1 MYQLWVTAEWT
12 ALLSPVSLPHR
23 TGKLPNFHTPNRAS
37 KQGVV
42 WRVEYNQA
50 GSQPWLKED
59 LIPVNVSALMNT
71 LWEDL
76 SICSGS
82 PSPTAPTQNAFGNC
96 QDPPATVASASLWSW
111 WPGWWSPCSFSY
123 SGLLTWE
130 APAFLESP
138 PVLTVDRT
146 HQPLLWTN
154 ILVWEAV
161 IDTLHDRTTEDDQAL
176 TVFSFSICRL
186 DGIVFMSL

>member
-1 MYQLWVTAEWT
+1 M
-12 ALLSPVSLPHR
+12 S
-23 TGKLPNFHTPNRAS
+23 
-37 KQGVV
+37 V

-59 LIPVNVSALMNT
+59 LIPVNVFALMNT